1 MTTGVAKVDER
12 GRLVLPATVRRA
24 LSLHNKGGDVVLT
37 LEDGGAL
44 RLVSQQAVLR
54 QAQALVRSRSQG
66 RLLSDQ
72 LNAERRTAAAS
83 E

>member
-1 MTTGVAKVDER
+1 MTTVVAKVDER
-12 GRLVLPATVRRA
+12 GRQDQPATVCRA
-24 LSLHNKGGDVVLT
+24 LGLHNKGGDVVLT

-44 RLVSQQAVLR
+44 RLVSQQAALR

-66 RLLSDQ
+66 RLLSDD
-72 LNAERRTAAAS
+72 LSAERRAEAAS